1 MKIDNVY
8 IHIYILFMQ
17 MHKYVCI
24 YTLYLYSD
32 IHVYMHTYIHMWMYI
47 CMYEICTYAFYKHT
61 II

>member
-8 IHIYILFMQ
+8 IHTYILFMQ

-24 YTLYLYSD
+24 YTLYSD
-32 IHVYMHTYIHMWMYI
+32 IHVYMHTYTHMWMYI